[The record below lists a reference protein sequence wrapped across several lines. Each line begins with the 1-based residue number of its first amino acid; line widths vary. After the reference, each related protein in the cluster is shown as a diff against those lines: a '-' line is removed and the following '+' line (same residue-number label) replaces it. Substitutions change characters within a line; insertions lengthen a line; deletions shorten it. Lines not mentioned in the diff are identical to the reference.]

1 MTQTVFIKFL
11 IKEFKKNEGT
21 RWEIT
26 VANAGLGVEFE
37 TFRTTIVV
45 GRAAKIGDW
54 TIRCCVSGAFRA
66 EVTSGLIGTDLQKE
80 IAGVDAKG
88 AFVNVDTGPLVIR

>member
-45 GRAAKIGDW
+45 GRAAKIGD
-54 TIRCCVSGAFRA
+54 
-66 EVTSGLIGTDLQKE
+66 
-80 IAGVDAKG
+80 
-88 AFVNVDTGPLVIR
+88 